1 MVNGTLTQTVGK
13 NYSITALE
21 KFALQ
26 ITSDISINSI
36 DGNYALKVGKKTL
49 LDSIGNYEINVGGE
63 TMFDSI
69 GNYSVVA
76 PRIDLN

>member
-21 KFALQ
+21 RFALQ

-36 DGNYALKVGKKTL
+36 DGNYALKVGKKTMI
-49 LDSIGNYEINVGGE
+49 DSV
-63 TMFDSI
+63 